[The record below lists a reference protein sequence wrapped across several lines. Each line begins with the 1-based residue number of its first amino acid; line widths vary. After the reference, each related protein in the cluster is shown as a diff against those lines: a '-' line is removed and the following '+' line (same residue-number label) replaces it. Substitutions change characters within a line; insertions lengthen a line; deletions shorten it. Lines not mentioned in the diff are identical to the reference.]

1 MSDGATPD
9 GAGSA
14 ATKVLSLAKAEI
26 LDQKKKRRK
35 TNKDAMVAKASSS
48 IPTTAAPNGASAVA
62 LGVGTNENA
71 TASTTWVV
79 PQPKKTKKEKKK
91 CSFFNKKKGCR
102 SGALCPFLHEGVEMG
117 GSRVASNVKPPL
129 PEESPVEVKASR
141 DAVTSTNGTPM
152 AKPLLPTPG
161 KPFVAVD
168 HPAATPTPRVSLPTS
183 GALPSTPTAHDSGV
197 GSDRLTRKRGRSK
210 TANAVQHLASPSA
223 SSGLLDGL
231 PVSPFVTAAASA
243 KEQGHGP
250 LGGVGLVDKAEAA
263 PEGIPH
269 VRADP
274 WQELVELT
282 RAHPRYAKNYAFD
295 TDATWIKASPCGDA
309 CAGLPQVVAVDCEMC
324 ISEDPVSGKRN
335 SKELVRMSIVRGQDG
350 ERLVD
355 TLVRPANPVVDWIT
369 DIHGVGPEQMGGV
382 HFMHRHAQ
390 AAMSRICCERTV
402 IIGHALSS
410 DLAALKMTHS
420 RVIDTSLIYQGQDK
434 ELSTP
439 SLKDVVKVIMGKDIQ
454 DGSHDSV
461 IDAQCALD
469 VARFAL
475 ERHGAPL
482 PFVTRTKKSVRRGIH
497 KARKRNSK
505 DGEDEGEESRALL
518 VHRLPAG
525 TTEQQLLRVMQKKT
539 RMLAVKA
546 RAIVFSGAMGK
557 SHVVYGSVAEV
568 DMAFNAISSA
578 ANEDMSGRLQ
588 KRIFLSKD
596 GKRYITVRHPR
607 VMNKDDGGLPSISS
621 SESESSSTC
630 ETE

>member
-1 MSDGATPD
+1 MSKRYLLVKAEGEGPKTCAFFSSEAGCRNGANCKFLHGNQSTAGSAAASRATKPADVVTTSKEPSQPPPGPSVAEGGTTEAEDERLAKKKARKEARKAKERSKVAAEHRLNITQTADGSVHCPTGAAPVLQSPNGDRTVQTLAEAAPSSVVIMSDGATPD

-48 IPTTAAPNGASAVA
+48 IPTTAVPNGASAVA
-62 LGVGTNENA
+62 LGVGTNEHA

-183 GALPSTPTAHDSGV
+183 GALPSTPTAHDSTPTAHDSGV

-274 WQELVELT
+274 WQV
-282 RAHPRYAKNYAFD
+282 
-295 TDATWIKASPCGDA
+295 
-309 CAGLPQVVAVDCEMC
+309 
-324 ISEDPVSGKRN
+324 
-335 SKELVRMSIVRGQDG
+335 
-350 ERLVD
+350 
-355 TLVRPANPVVDWIT
+355 
-369 DIHGVGPEQMGGV
+369 
-382 HFMHRHAQ
+382 
-390 AAMSRICCERTV
+390 
-402 IIGHALSS
+402 
-410 DLAALKMTHS
+410 
-420 RVIDTSLIYQGQDK
+420 
-434 ELSTP
+434 
-439 SLKDVVKVIMGKDIQ
+439 
-454 DGSHDSV
+454 
-461 IDAQCALD
+461 
-469 VARFAL
+469 
-475 ERHGAPL
+475 
-482 PFVTRTKKSVRRGIH
+482 
-497 KARKRNSK
+497 
-505 DGEDEGEESRALL
+505 
-518 VHRLPAG
+518 
-525 TTEQQLLRVMQKKT
+525 
-539 RMLAVKA
+539 
-546 RAIVFSGAMGK
+546 
-557 SHVVYGSVAEV
+557 
-568 DMAFNAISSA
+568 
-578 ANEDMSGRLQ
+578 
-588 KRIFLSKD
+588 
-596 GKRYITVRHPR
+596 KRYCA
-607 VMNKDDGGLPSISS
+607 S
-621 SESESSSTC
+621 SESFCFKPSNPRKI
-630 ETE
+630 